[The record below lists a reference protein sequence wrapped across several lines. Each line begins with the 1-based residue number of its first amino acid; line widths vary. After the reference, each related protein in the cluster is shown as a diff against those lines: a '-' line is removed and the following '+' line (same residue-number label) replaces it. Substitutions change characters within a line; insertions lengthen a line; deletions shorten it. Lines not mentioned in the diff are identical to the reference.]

1 MTFDLQA
8 AREIIEHMSPL
19 PWIVLEDEN
28 GTMNIIRN
36 PNHPMHKDGLDA
48 WGWKEASETPDAR
61 GIAFM
66 RAEFPRA
73 CDEIRRL
80 DHEVSVARN
89 LASLAK
95 GIVDEQAARIR
106 QLEALLRDS
115 YKCPSCN
122 GTGKRHVTMI
132 SSKHGNI
139 SYDEPCNLCE
149 GSGHS
154 PMIEQLQAEGKL

>member
-36 PNHPMHKDGLDA
+36 PNHPMHKDGLEA

-73 CDEIRRL
+73 CDEISRL
-80 DHEVSVARN
+80 DREVSVARN

-95 GIVDEQAARIR
+95 GIVDEQADRIK
-106 QLEALLRDS
+106 QLEGWLVEERAFQIENNPNRTLEWAHSDAIDRARD
-115 YKCPSCN
+115 
-122 GTGKRHVTMI
+122 
-132 SSKHGNI
+132 
-139 SYDEPCNLCE
+139 
-149 GSGHS
+149 
-154 PMIEQLQAEGKL
+154 QLQAEDKL